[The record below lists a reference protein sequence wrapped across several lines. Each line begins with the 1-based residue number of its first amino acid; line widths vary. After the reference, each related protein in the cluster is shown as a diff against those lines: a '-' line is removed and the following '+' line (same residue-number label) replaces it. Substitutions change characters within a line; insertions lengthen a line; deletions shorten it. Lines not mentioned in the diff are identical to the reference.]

1 MTYATLAQ
9 VKSALRLPLTDTVDD
24 AALELNLAAADE
36 AINAYC
42 GRTFGTAGT
51 VDTTRLY
58 AVGKPDYVE
67 IDDCTAITT
76 VEYTDNGVDWTAT
89 TEFQPEPLNSFTD
102 GLTWPYTRIRRT
114 RNQYWPVGDGLAT
127 VRVTGRFAFG
137 LVPSSVTQAS
147 VLQTIRWFK
156 RADAPFG
163 VAGFGDVGAIRVG
176 RQIDPDVEVLL
187 QPYRRYR
194 SAL

>member
-9 VKSALRLPLTDTVDD
+9 VKSALRLPATDTVDD

-42 GRTFGTAGT
+42 GRTFSTAGT
-51 VDTTRLY
+51 VDTTRYY

-114 RNQYWPVGDGLAT
+114 RNGAWPVGNGLAT
-127 VRVTGRFAFG
+127 VRVTGKFAFG
-137 LVPSSVTQAS
+137 SVPSSITQAS